1 MHNCIR
7 YENVSNTTVYP
18 VGIEEEP
25 VTTAVSTRRAQTRD
39 RLLDAAVALF
49 AEKGV
54 LGASVEEICERAG
67 FTRGAFYSNFD
78 SKDGLVL
85 AAVERKGTEI
95 YRSATEAVNSVPETR
110 IEPGSVDPVI
120 RQAMLV
126 FQASQALDP
135 TWLLARSE
143 VRLYALRN
151 PEVREPLQ
159 AAERRI
165 DDLLIA
171 AIEAVIERQGAEL
184 TIPSR
189 ELVRVLEGYYE
200 ALATEALVS
209 GRGMEGPEWAER
221 LADLVRALVRFEA
234 GH

>member
-1 MHNCIR
+1 M
-7 YENVSNTTVYP
+7 TTVSP
-18 VGIEEEP
+18 K
-25 VTTAVSTRRAQTRD
+25 RARTRD

-54 LGASVEEICERAG
+54 LGSSVEEICERAG
-67 FTRGAFYSNFD
+67 FTRGAFYSNFA
-78 SKDGLVL
+78 SKDELVL
-85 AAVERKGTEI
+85 AAVERKGTAI
-95 YRSATEAVNSVPETR
+95 HRSATEAVNSVPETR
-110 IEPGSVDPVI
+110 IEPGSVDTVI

-151 PEVREPLQ
+151 PEVLDPLQ
-159 AAERRI
+159 AVERRI

-171 AIEAVIERQGAEL
+171 AIESVIERQGAQL
-184 TIPSR
+184 AVPTR

-209 GRGMEGPEWAER
+209 GRGLVGPEWADR
-221 LADLVRALVRFEA
+221 LADLVRALVRFEPD
-234 GH
+234 H

>member
-1 MHNCIR
+1 MNT
-7 YENVSNTTVYP
+7 VSP
-18 VGIEEEP
+18 K
-25 VTTAVSTRRAQTRD
+25 RAQTRD

-67 FTRGAFYSNFD
+67 FTRGAFYSNFA
-78 SKDGLVL
+78 SKDELVL

-95 YRSATEAVNSVPETR
+95 HRSATEAVNSVPETR
-110 IEPGSVDPVI
+110 IEPGSADAVI

-151 PEVREPLQ
+151 PEVREPLRAVEQ
-159 AAERRI
+159 RI
-165 DDLLIA
+165 DELLIA
-171 AIEAVIERQGAEL
+171 AIEAVIARQGATL
-184 TIPSR
+184 AVPAR

-209 GRGMEGPEWAER
+209 GRGLESPEWADR

-234 GH
+234 HG

>member
-1 MHNCIR
+1 MNT
-7 YENVSNTTVYP
+7 VSP
-18 VGIEEEP
+18 K
-25 VTTAVSTRRAQTRD
+25 RAQTRD

-67 FTRGAFYSNFD
+67 FTRGAFYSNFA
-78 SKDGLVL
+78 SKDELVL

-95 YRSATEAVNSVPETR
+95 YRSATVAVDSVPEAR
-110 IEPGSVDPVI
+110 IEPGSVDTVI

-143 VRLYALRN
+143 MRLYALRN
-151 PEVREPLQ
+151 PSVREPLQ
-159 AAERRI
+159 AVEQRVN
-165 DDLLIA
+165 DLLIA
-171 AIEAVIERQGAEL
+171 AIEAVIARQGATL
-184 TIPSR
+184 AVPTR

-209 GRGMEGPEWAER
+209 GRDLNGPEWAER
-221 LADLVRALVRFEA
+221 LADLVRALVRFEP